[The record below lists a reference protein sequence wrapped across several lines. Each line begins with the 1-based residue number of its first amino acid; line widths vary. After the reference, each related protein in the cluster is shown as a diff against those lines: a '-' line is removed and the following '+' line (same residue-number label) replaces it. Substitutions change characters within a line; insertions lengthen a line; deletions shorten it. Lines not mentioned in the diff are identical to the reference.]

1 MCELERR
8 SEWVP
13 NRLLK
18 DVEVANHPGEGLYLS
33 ATIYCCEGNT
43 NQLLFIHSFIYFKM
57 FCSLEMMCLVK
68 INLKVVQAST
78 WIGQRACSDCL
89 FTRQAN
95 VICIMGPICDVKLS
109 NLLFFCVW
117 RRLLRFRAHICVGL
131 LAVVIDVD
139 TDCTNVKPVQVQT
152 DIWNVNFN

>member
-8 SEWVP
+8 FEWVP

-18 DVEVANHPGEGLYLS
+18 DVEVANHPGEGLY
-33 ATIYCCEGNT
+33 CCEGNT
-43 NQLLFIHSFIYFKM
+43 NHLLFIHFKM
-57 FCSLEMMCLVK
+57 FGSLEMMCLVK

-109 NLLFFCVW
+109 NLLFFLCGVGFCGS
-117 RRLLRFRAHICVGL
+117 LLTFVL
-131 LAVVIDVD
+131 
-139 TDCTNVKPVQVQT
+139 DCWQL
-152 DIWNVNFN
+152 